1 MVVRG
6 EPWDKGLSAKD
17 RFERWRHEL
26 GKARECEMTSA
37 HADSFEADLRC
48 VELGPVALVGSS
60 FPSARFLST
69 ERMIR
74 RSDRE
79 QYYLTLLTSGT
90 HGLRRG
96 RDQVATFGVGDLA
109 LIDTSTAHDVRMV
122 GDRHPDG
129 EVQRV
134 TGVGINLSQ
143 SSLPVPPRLVR
154 GLLGRRLS
162 ARAGA
167 GALLGQFL
175 VGLDRQGGALRPAE
189 AARLGT
195 VVTDLTAA
203 WIAGELEAE
212 HTLPEES
219 RQRALVETVR
229 EFVRRNLHDPELT
242 PPVIAA
248 AHHVSVSQ
256 LHRLFTRH
264 SGGETVAA
272 SIRRQ
277 RLARAHRDLADPAL
291 RDTPVHAVA
300 AACGIPRASEFSRA
314 YRAQYGTSPRER
326 RRQALLTGVAVD
338 GGGGIETGPARE
350 LPRGVPP
357 QDGP

>member
-1 MVVRG
+1 
-6 EPWDKGLSAKD
+6 
-17 RFERWRHEL
+17 
-26 GKARECEMTSA
+26 MTST

-48 VELGPVALVGSS
+48 SELGPVMLMASS
-60 FPSARFLST
+60 FPSARFLRT

-74 RSDRE
+74 RSDQE
-79 QYYLTLLTSGT
+79 LYYLTLVTSGT

-96 RDQVATFGVGDLA
+96 RDQAATFGVGDLA
-109 LIDTSTAHDVRMV
+109 LIDTSTPHDVRM
-122 GDRHPDG
+122 GGERNHDG
-129 EVQRV
+129 ESPRV
-134 TGVGINLSQ
+134 TGLGVNLPQ
-143 SSLPVPPRLVR
+143 SLLPVPRRLVR

-175 VGLDRQGGALRPAE
+175 VGLDRQADALRPAE
-189 AARLGT
+189 AARLGA
-195 VVTDLTAA
+195 VVADLTAA

-219 RQRALVETVR
+219 RQRAMVETVR

-248 AHHVSVSQ
+248 AHHISVSQ

-264 SGGETVAA
+264 SGGETIAA

-291 RDTPVHAVA
+291 RDTPIHVVA
-300 AACGIPRASEFSRA
+300 ATCGIPRASEFSRA
-314 YRAQYGTSPRER
+314 FKAQYGTSPRER
-326 RRQALLTGVAVD
+326 RRQALLALVGAA
-338 GGGGIETGPARE
+338 G
-350 LPRGVPP
+350 
-357 QDGP
+357 